1 MLKNNNT
8 TTNKEA
14 GIYIFKDSD
23 DFLKCMDKLQE
34 QYNKK
39 DTLTDGFNNERNSI

>member
-1 MLKNNNT
+1 MIKNNNT

-14 GIYIFKDSD
+14 GIYIFKDTD

-39 DTLTDGFNNERNSI
+39 AGFNYERNTI